1 MRTPTAGTTPRAPQQ
16 PKKPGELAE
25 GDREAN
31 PEADTGRNAH
41 GSSPERPAP
50 AATPTPPPRS
60 RTVALAVAGF
70 TLALLLLV
78 ALSLCVGAGEIGPG
92 GVLDYLLN
100 RDGARDDARLALVVG
115 DLRIPRTLTALLVGG
130 ALGVAGCLLQAV
142 TRNPL
147 AETGLLGVNAGASL
161 GVVAGIALLGVDS
174 GFAYLGCAFAGAV
187 VASGL
192 VLLIAGRKGGG
203 SPMRLVLAGSALG
216 ATFGGLTSVIVVN
229 SAETYDKFRFWVL
242 GSLAGVEGYGEL
254 GRLAPVLAAGFLVA
268 LLVARPLS
276 ALALGDD
283 LARGLGHRPPVIRTV
298 VAVGVTLL
306 TAAAV
311 ALAGPISFLGLL
323 AGFLARALAG
333 TQLPARLLLAGLIG
347 ACVLTVSDVAA
358 RVVSRPY
365 EAPVS
370 VIVALIGAPVLI
382 LIVRSRQFATMGM
395 TEPATEESAP
405 SGRRRLTGALRFL
418 GRGGVLRRPGR
429 AGDLRL
435 AGRTGDFRLPG
446 QAGALRTPERTGDLR
461 RPDRPGDLRLP
472 ERPGTLR
479 TPGQPGDLR
488 IPGRT
493 GTIRP
498 PEQPDTRP
506 VKQHTPRPRP
516 ADTYVLRRGPLSF
529 LVARRATLAAL
540 LLAALLLVAVVFS
553 AYAGQSEMGVGRT
566 FRAVLGQG
574 DHFDV
579 LLVQKFRLGRIVAG
593 LAAGAALGLAGCL
606 TQTLARNRLATP
618 ELLGVNDGATAAVLV
633 SVTFSASGS
642 FGAWWAGPIGAL
654 VAVVVV
660 TLVSGG
666 LGQRG
671 YRVLV
676 VGLAMSALA
685 SAATQVVLSR
695 RSLNSASSL
704 YVWTSGSLNGR
715 GYSVAVPVLIGLAVL
730 VPLALAV
737 ARHLGVLRF
746 DDATAASL
754 GSRAGRTRLICLLL
768 AVALAGLAVG
778 VCGPVG
784 FVALASPV
792 IASRLAG
799 PLRVPLVGSMLT
811 GAVLVV
817 VADTLG
823 RIAFDG
829 SELPVG
835 VVTTV
840 LGGPFLLW
848 VLLGRSA
855 ATRV

>member
-1 MRTPTAGTTPRAPQQ
+1 MRMPSAGTTASVPQ
-16 PKKPGELAE
+16 PVEHVGEL
-25 GDREAN
+25 GSGRP
-31 PEADTGRNAH
+31 PEPGPGR
-41 GSSPERPAP
+41 SPG
-50 AATPTPPPRS
+50 RS
-60 RTVALAVAGF
+60 VALAVAGF
-70 TLALLLLV
+70 VVALVVLV
-78 ALSLCVGAGEIGPG
+78 GLSLCVGAGEVGAG

-100 RDGARDDARLALVVG
+100 RGGARGDSRLDLVVG
-115 DLRIPRTLTALLVGG
+115 DLRVPRTLTAVLVGA

-161 GVVAGIALLGVDS
+161 GVVAGIALLGLDS
-174 GFAYLGCAFAGAV
+174 GYAYLVCAFVGAV

-254 GRLAPVLAAGFLVA
+254 GRLAPVLVVGFVVA

-283 LARGLGHRPPVIRTV
+283 LARSLGHRPPVIRTV

-323 AGFLARALAG
+323 AGFLARAIAG
-333 TQLPARLLLAGLIG
+333 TRLPARLLLAGLIG

-382 LIVRSRQFATMGM
+382 LIVRSKQLATMGM
-395 TEPATEESAP
+395 TDPADEGRGTEKK
-405 SGRRRLTGALRFL
+405 RRRLA
-418 GRGGVLRRPGR
+418 
-429 AGDLRL
+429 
-435 AGRTGDFRLPG
+435 FRLPG
-446 QAGALRTPERTGDLR
+446 RAARA
-461 RPDRPGDLRLP
+461 
-472 ERPGTLR
+472 
-479 TPGQPGDLR
+479 
-488 IPGRT
+488 
-493 GTIRP
+493 
-498 PEQPDTRP
+498 
-506 VKQHTPRPRP
+506 PRVRP
-516 ADTYVLRRGPLSF
+516 ADTFVLRRGPLSF

-540 LLAALLLVAVVFS
+540 LLAALLVVAVVFS
-553 AYAGQSEMGVGRT
+553 AYAGQSDMSVSRT
-566 FRAVLGQG
+566 FRAVFGYG

-593 LAAGAALGLAGCL
+593 LTAGAALGLAGCL

-654 VAVVVV
+654 VAVIVV
-660 TLVSGG
+660 TVVSGG

-754 GSRAGRTRLICLLL
+754 GSNAGRTRLICLLL

-778 VCGPVG
+778 IAGPVG

-835 VVTTV
+835 IVTTV

>member
-1 MRTPTAGTTPRAPQQ
+1 MQTPRTGATASAPEHDPSTVQLDGGEADRTAAAATAGREEASPGAESGTTPQAGGSPGRPPVRDGAAALPDGSRAP
-16 PKKPGELAE
+16 AE
-25 GDREAN
+25 GPGGSLSPAGGRGT
-31 PEADTGRNAH
+31 PAD
-41 GSSPERPAP
+41 
-50 AATPTPPPRS
+50 PRG
-60 RTVALAVAGF
+60 RTVVVAVTGLALAVV
-70 TLALLLLV
+70 LLT
-78 ALSLCVGAGEIGPG
+78 ALSLSIGAGEVGPG
-92 GVLDYLLN
+92 GVLDYLLG
-100 RDGARDDARLALVVG
+100 RDGARDNARLSLVVG
-115 DLRIPRTLTALLVGG
+115 DLRLPRTFTALLVGA

-161 GVVAGIALLGVDS
+161 GVVAGIALLGFDS
-174 GFAYLGCAFAGAV
+174 GYAYLVCAFVGAV

-192 VLLIAGRKGGG
+192 VLLISGRRGG
-203 SPMRLVLAGSALG
+203 SPMRLVLAGAALG
-216 ATFGGLTSVIVVN
+216 ATFGGLTSVIIVN
-229 SAETYDKFRFWVL
+229 SAETYDRFRFWVL
-242 GSLAGVEGYGEL
+242 GSLAGVEGFGEL
-254 GRLAPVLAAGFLVA
+254 GRLAPVLALGFLIA

-333 TQLPARLLLAGLIG
+333 TRLAARILLAGLIG
-347 ACVLTVSDVAA
+347 ACVLTVSDIAA
-358 RVVSRPY
+358 RVVSRPF

-382 LIVRSRQFATMGM
+382 AIVRSKQLASMGM
-395 TEPATEESAP
+395 TEPATEERAP
-405 SGRRRLTGALRFL
+405 DRPRR
-418 GRGGVLRRPGR
+418 
-429 AGDLRL
+429 LRL
-435 AGRTGDFRLPG
+435 AL
-446 QAGALRTPERTGDLR
+446 
-461 RPDRPGDLRLP
+461 
-472 ERPGTLR
+472 
-479 TPGQPGDLR
+479 
-488 IPGRT
+488 
-493 GTIRP
+493 
-498 PEQPDTRP
+498 
-506 VKQHTPRPRP
+506 PRP
-516 ADTYVLRRGPLSF
+516 ARRTPKTGEPRVAPADTLVLRRGPLSL
-529 LVARRATLAAL
+529 LVTRRAALAAFA
-540 LLAALLLVAVVFS
+540 LAGALLVAVVLS
-553 AYAGQSEMGVGRT
+553 AHAGQSDMGVGRT
-566 FRAVLGQG
+566 FRAVFGQG
-574 DHFDV
+574 DRFDV

-593 LAAGAALGLAGCL
+593 LTAGAALGLAGCL

-618 ELLGVNDGATAAVLV
+618 ELLGVNDGATAAVLL
-633 SVTFSASGS
+633 SVTLSATGS

-660 TLVSGG
+660 TTVSGG

-685 SAATQVVLSR
+685 SAITQVVLSR
-695 RSLNSASSL
+695 RSLSSASSL

-715 GYSVAVPVLIGLAVL
+715 SYSVAVPVLIGLVVL
-730 VPLALAV
+730 VPVSLVV

-746 DDATAASL
+746 DDATASSL
-754 GSRAGRTRLICLLL
+754 GSAPGRVRTLSLLL

-778 VCGPVG
+778 ICGPVG

-817 VADTLG
+817 AADTLG
-823 RIAFDG
+823 RIVLDG
-829 SELPVG
+829 AELPVG
-835 VVTTV
+835 IVTTV

>member
-1 MRTPTAGTTPRAPQQ
+1 MTPSPVEPGTGVR
-16 PKKPGELAE
+16 
-25 GDREAN
+25 
-31 PEADTGRNAH
+31 
-41 GSSPERPAP
+41 RPAD
-50 AATPTPPPRS
+50 PTR
-60 RTVALAVAGF
+60 RTAVLAVAGL
-70 TLALLLLV
+70 TVAVVLLS
-78 ALSLCVGAGEIGPG
+78 AISLGVGAGEVGFR
-92 GVLDYLLN
+92 GVLDYLLD
-100 RDGARDDARLALVVG
+100 RGGARGDARLSLVVG
-115 DLRIPRTLTALLVGG
+115 DLRMPRTLTGLLVGA

-161 GVVAGIALLGVDS
+161 GVVAGIALLGLDS
-174 GFAYLGCAFAGAV
+174 GYAYLVCAFTGAV

-254 GRLAPVLAAGFLVA
+254 GRLLPVLVVGFVVA
-268 LLVARPLS
+268 LLVTRPLS

-283 LARGLGHRPPVIRTV
+283 LARSLGHRPPVIRTV
-298 VAVGVTLL
+298 VAAGVTLL

-323 AGFLARALAG
+323 AGFVARALAG
-333 TQLPARLLLAGLIG
+333 TRLAVRVVLAGLIG
-347 ACVLTVSDVAA
+347 AGVLVVADIAA
-358 RVVSRPY
+358 RVVSRPF

-370 VIVALIGAPVLI
+370 VIVSLIGAPVLI
-382 LIVRSRQFATMGM
+382 GIVRSRHLAAMGM
-395 TEPATEESAP
+395 TDPATEERPAGRVRRVLP
-405 SGRRRLTGALRFL
+405 SLPAKL
-418 GRGGVLRRPGR
+418 RGGHREQLR
-429 AGDLRL
+429 
-435 AGRTGDFRLPG
+435 
-446 QAGALRTPERTGDLR
+446 
-461 RPDRPGDLRLP
+461 
-472 ERPGTLR
+472 
-479 TPGQPGDLR
+479 
-488 IPGRT
+488 
-493 GTIRP
+493 
-498 PEQPDTRP
+498 
-506 VKQHTPRPRP
+506 RP
-516 ADTYVLRRGPLSF
+516 ADTFVLRRGPVSL

-540 LLAALLLVAVVFS
+540 LLAALLLAAVVLS

-566 FRAVLGQG
+566 FRAVFGQG
-574 DHFDV
+574 DRFDV

-593 LAAGAALGLAGCL
+593 LTAGAALGLAGCL

-618 ELLGVNDGATAAVLV
+618 ELLGVNDGATAAVLL
-633 SVTFSASGS
+633 SVTLSASGT
-642 FGAWWAGPIGAL
+642 FGAWWAGPLGAL
-654 VAVVVV
+654 AAVLIV
-660 TLVSGG
+660 TAVSGG

-685 SAATQVVLSR
+685 SAVTQVVLSR
-695 RSLNSASSL
+695 RSLNSSSSL

-715 GYSVAVPVLIGLAVL
+715 SYEVAVPVLLGLAVL
-730 VPLALAV
+730 VPAALAV
-737 ARHLGVLRF
+737 ARHLAVLRF

-754 GSRAGRTRLICLLL
+754 GSGPGRTRALCMLL

-778 VCGPVG
+778 ICGPVG

-817 VADTLG
+817 AADTVG

>member
-1 MRTPTAGTTPRAPQQ
+1 MTN
-16 PKKPGELAE
+16 E
-25 GDREAN
+25 
-31 PEADTGRNAH
+31 PEAYENAAVPEPYP
-41 GSSPERPAP
+41 GSPEAAP
-50 AATPTPPPRS
+50 ADGSR
-60 RTVALAVAGF
+60 RTVTLAVLGF
-70 TLALLLLV
+70 SLAVLALFV
-78 ALSLCVGAGEIGPG
+78 LSLSVGAGEVGPS
-92 GVLDYLLN
+92 GVLDYLLD
-100 RDGARDDARLALVVG
+100 RHGARADARLSLVVG
-115 DLRIPRTLTALLVGG
+115 DLRLPRTFTALLVGA

-161 GVVAGIALLGVDS
+161 GVVAGIALLGLDS
-174 GFAYLGCAFAGAV
+174 GFAYLVCAFTGAV

-192 VLLIAGRKGGG
+192 VLLVSGRRGGG

-229 SAETYDKFRFWVL
+229 SAETYDRFRFWVL
-242 GSLAGVEGYGEL
+242 GSLAGVEGFGEL
-254 GRLAPVLAAGFLVA
+254 ARLAPVLAVGFLVA
-268 LLVARPLS
+268 LLVVRPLS

-283 LARGLGHRPPVIRTV
+283 LARSLGHRPPLIRTV
-298 VAVGVTLL
+298 VAAGVTLL

-323 AGFLARALAG
+323 AGFLARSLTG
-333 TQLPARLLLAGLIG
+333 TRLGARLLLAGLIG
-347 ACVLTVSDVAA
+347 GCVLTVSDVAA
-358 RVVSRPY
+358 RVVSRPF

-382 LIVRSRQFATMGM
+382 GIVRSRHLAAMGM
-395 TEPATEESAP
+395 TDPATAERPAGP
-405 SGRRRLTGALRFL
+405 GRRLLPLPRRAP
-418 GRGGVLRRPGR
+418 RRPRSGEPLVVR
-429 AGDLRL
+429 G
-435 AGRTGDFRLPG
+435 
-446 QAGALRTPERTGDLR
+446 
-461 RPDRPGDLRLP
+461 
-472 ERPGTLR
+472 
-479 TPGQPGDLR
+479 
-488 IPGRT
+488 
-493 GTIRP
+493 
-498 PEQPDTRP
+498 
-506 VKQHTPRPRP
+506 
-516 ADTYVLRRGPLSF
+516 GPLSF
-529 LVARRATLAAL
+529 LVNRRAAIASLGLAA
-540 LLAALLLVAVVFS
+540 ALLVAVTLS
-553 AYAGQSEMGVGRT
+553 AYAGQSEMSVERT
-566 FRAVLGQG
+566 FQAVFGQG
-574 DHFDV
+574 DRFDV

-618 ELLGVNDGATAAVLV
+618 ELLGVNDGATAAVLLSV
-633 SVTFSASGS
+633 SLSASGT

-654 VAVVVV
+654 VAVLVV
-660 TLVSGG
+660 TAVSGG

-715 GYSVAVPVLIGLAVL
+715 GYDVAVPVLVGLAVL
-730 VPLALAV
+730 VPLALAA
-737 ARHLGVLRF
+737 ARHLAVLRF
-746 DDATAASL
+746 DDASASSL
-754 GSRAGRTRLICLLL
+754 GAVPGRTRVLCMLL

-778 VCGPVG
+778 ICGPVG

-799 PLRVPLVGSMLT
+799 PQRVPLLGSMLT
-811 GAVLVV
+811 GALLVV
-817 VADTLG
+817 AADTVG
-823 RIAFDG
+823 RIVFSG
-829 SELPVG
+829 TELPVG
-835 VVTTV
+835 IVTTV

>member
-1 MRTPTAGTTPRAPQQ
+1 MLTQLGGTKAPVPQSPTDQ
-16 PKKPGELAE
+16 PVEPPPGA
-25 GDREAN
+25 
-31 PEADTGRNAH
+31 
-41 GSSPERPAP
+41 AP
-50 AATPTPPPRS
+50 ASRASRSSRAS
-60 RTVALAVAGF
+60 RTVTLAVAGLLAAL
-70 TLALLLLV
+70 LALT
-78 ALSLCVGAGEIGPG
+78 ALSLTVGAGEVGPAR
-92 GVLDYLLN
+92 VLDYLLG
-100 RDGARDDARLALVVG
+100 RDGARANARLALVVG
-115 DLRIPRTLTALLVGG
+115 DLRLPRTLTALLVGS

-161 GVVAGIALLGVDS
+161 GVVAGIALFGFDS
-174 GFAYLGCAFAGAV
+174 GYAYLVCAFAGAV

-192 VLLIAGRKGGG
+192 VLLIASRRGGG
-203 SPMRLVLAGSALG
+203 SPMRLVLAGAALG
-216 ATFGGLTSVIVVN
+216 ATFGGLTNVIVVN

-242 GSLAGVEGYGEL
+242 GSLAGVEGSAEL
-254 GRLAPVLAAGFLVA
+254 TRLAPVLAVGFLIA

-283 LARGLGHRPPVIRTV
+283 LARGLGHRPGVIRTV

-333 TQLPARLLLAGLIG
+333 TRLAARLLLAGLIG
-347 ACVLTVSDVAA
+347 ACVLTAADVAA

-370 VIVALIGAPVLI
+370 VIVALLGAPVLI
-382 LIVRSRQFATMGM
+382 ALVRSKHLGTMGL
-395 TEPATEESAP
+395 TDPASEETP
-405 SGRRRLTGALRFL
+405 SGRPARGV
-418 GRGGVLRRPGR
+418 GRTLAARLRRGAGPGDGPAR
-429 AGDLRL
+429 TDQPRRL
-435 AGRTGDFRLPG
+435 AGRLTGRL
-446 QAGALRTPERTGDLR
+446 AA
-461 RPDRPGDLRLP
+461 RLARGEVP
-472 ERPGTLR
+472 
-479 TPGQPGDLR
+479 
-488 IPGRT
+488 
-493 GTIRP
+493 
-498 PEQPDTRP
+498 
-506 VKQHTPRPRP
+506 
-516 ADTYVLRRGPLSF
+516 LRRGKVSL
-529 LVARRATLAAL
+529 LVPYRPAFAVLG
-540 LLAALLLVAVVFS
+540 LLLVLGFAVTLS
-553 AYAGQSEMGVGRT
+553 AYAGQSDMDLART
-566 FRAVLGQG
+566 FRAVFGYG

-633 SVTFSASGS
+633 SVSLSASGT
-642 FGAWWAGPIGAL
+642 FGAWWAGPVGAL
-654 VAVVVV
+654 VAVLVV
-660 TLVSGG
+660 TAVSGG

-685 SAATQVVLSR
+685 SAITQVALSR

-730 VPLALAV
+730 VPLALA
-737 ARHLGVLRF
+737 AGRQLRVLRF

-754 GSRAGRTRLICLLL
+754 GSRPARTRMLCLLL

-778 VCGPVG
+778 ICGPVG

-792 IASRLAG
+792 IASRLSG
-799 PLRVPLVGSMLT
+799 PLRVPLAGSMLT
-811 GAVLVV
+811 GAALVV
-817 VADTLG
+817 LADTLG
-823 RIAFDG
+823 RIVFDG
-829 SELPVG
+829 TELPVG

>member
-1 MRTPTAGTTPRAPQQ
+1 MQTPHTGTTASAPEHDSPTAQ
-16 PKKPGELAE
+16 LE
-25 GDREAN
+25 GGAAD
-31 PEADTGRNAH
+31 PTADTVPTGREEA
-41 GSSPERPAP
+41 SPGTGNGTPSETGQP
-50 AATPTPPPRS
+50 AAVTESPRS
-60 RTVALAVAGF
+60 TADPRRRTVAAALAGLALAV
-70 TLALLLLV
+70 LLLT
-78 ALSLCVGAGEIGPG
+78 ALSLSIGAGEVGPG
-92 GVLDYLLN
+92 GVLDYLLG
-100 RDGARDDARLALVVG
+100 RDGARDNARLSLVVG
-115 DLRIPRTLTALLVGG
+115 DLRLPRTLTALLVGA

-161 GVVAGIALLGVDS
+161 GVVAGIALLGFDS
-174 GFAYLGCAFAGAV
+174 GYAYLVCAFVGAV

-192 VLLIAGRKGGG
+192 VLLISGRRGGG
-203 SPMRLVLAGSALG
+203 SPMRLVLAGAALR

-229 SAETYDKFRFWVL
+229 SAETYDRFRFWVL
-242 GSLAGVEGYGEL
+242 GSLAGVEGFGEL
-254 GRLAPVLAAGFLVA
+254 GRLAPVLALGFLVA

-283 LARGLGHRPPVIRTV
+283 LARSLGHRPPVIRTV
-298 VAVGVTLL
+298 VAIGVTLL

-333 TQLPARLLLAGLIG
+333 TRLAARILLAGLIG
-347 ACVLTVSDVAA
+347 ACVLTVSDIAA
-358 RVVSRPY
+358 RVVSRPF

-382 LIVRSRQFATMGM
+382 AIVRSKQLASMGM
-395 TEPATEESAP
+395 TEPATEE
-405 SGRRRLTGALRFL
+405 
-418 GRGGVLRRPGR
+418 R
-429 AGDLRL
+429 A
-435 AGRTGDFRLPG
+435 
-446 QAGALRTPERTGDLR
+446 
-461 RPDRPGDLRLP
+461 PDRPRRLRITVP
-472 ERPGTLR
+472 RPARRTRKTKTLR
-479 TPGQPGDLR
+479 
-488 IPGRT
+488 
-493 GTIRP
+493 
-498 PEQPDTRP
+498 
-506 VKQHTPRPRP
+506 VRP
-516 ADTYVLRRGPLSF
+516 ADTLVLRRGPLSL
-529 LVARRATLAAL
+529 LVTRRAALAAL
-540 LLAALLLVAVVFS
+540 ALAGALLFAVVLS
-553 AYAGQSEMGVGRT
+553 AYAGQSDMGVGRT

-574 DHFDV
+574 DRFDV

-593 LAAGAALGLAGCL
+593 LTAGAALGLAGCL

-618 ELLGVNDGATAAVLV
+618 ELLGVNDGATAAVLL
-633 SVTFSASGS
+633 SVTLSATGS
-642 FGAWWAGPIGAL
+642 FGAWWAGPLGAL
-654 VAVVVV
+654 AAVIIV
-660 TLVSGG
+660 TTVSGG

-685 SAATQVVLSR
+685 SAITQVVLSR
-695 RSLNSASSL
+695 RSLSSAGSL

-715 GYSVAVPVLIGLAVL
+715 SYSVAVPVLIGLAVL
-730 VPLALAV
+730 VPVALVV

-746 DDATAASL
+746 DDATASSL
-754 GSRAGRTRLICLLL
+754 GSAPGRVRALSLLL

-778 VCGPVG
+778 ICGPVG

-817 VADTLG
+817 AADTLG
-823 RIAFDG
+823 RIALDG
-829 SELPVG
+829 AELPVG
-835 VVTTV
+835 IVTTV

>member
-1 MRTPTAGTTPRAPQQ
+1 M
-16 PKKPGELAE
+16 
-25 GDREAN
+25 
-31 PEADTGRNAH
+31 
-41 GSSPERPAP
+41 
-50 AATPTPPPRS
+50 
-60 RTVALAVAGF
+60 AGF
-70 TLALLLLV
+70 TAAVLVLAAV
-78 ALSLCVGAGEIGPG
+78 SLCVGAGEVGAS
-92 GVLDYLLN
+92 GVLNYLLD
-100 RDGARDDARLALVVG
+100 RGGARSDPRLALVVG
-115 DLRIPRTLTALLVGG
+115 DLRLPRTLTALLVGG

-147 AETGLLGVNAGASL
+147 AETGLLGVNAGASF
-161 GVVAGIALLGVDS
+161 GVVAGIALLGLDS
-174 GFAYLGCAFAGAV
+174 GYAYLVCAFAGAV

-192 VLLIAGRKGGG
+192 VLLIAGRRGGG

-229 SAETYDKFRFWVL
+229 SAETYDRFRFWVL
-242 GSLAGVEGYGEL
+242 GSLAGVEGFGEL
-254 GRLAPVLAAGFLVA
+254 GRLAPVLVVGFLVA

-283 LARGLGHRPPVIRTV
+283 LARSLGHRPPVIRTV

-323 AGFLARALAG
+323 AGFLARAVAG
-333 TQLPARLLLAGLIG
+333 TRLAARLLLAGLIG
-347 ACVLTVSDVAA
+347 AAVLILADVAA
-358 RVVSRPY
+358 RVVSRPF

-382 LIVRSRQFATMGM
+382 GIVRSRQLTAMGM
-395 TEPATEESAP
+395 TEPATEERA
-405 SGRRRLTGALRFL
+405 SGKAVRGVLPALRERLT
-418 GRGGVLRRPGR
+418 RRPPKR
-429 AGDLRL
+429 
-435 AGRTGDFRLPG
+435 RT
-446 QAGALRTPERTGDLR
+446 AK
-461 RPDRPGDLRLP
+461 
-472 ERPGTLR
+472 
-479 TPGQPGDLR
+479 
-488 IPGRT
+488 PGR
-493 GTIRP
+493 
-498 PEQPDTRP
+498 
-506 VKQHTPRPRP
+506 VRP
-516 ADTYVLRRGPLSF
+516 ADTFVLRRGPLSF
-529 LVARRATLAAL
+529 LVARRATFAGL
-540 LLAALLLVAVVFS
+540 LLAVLLLLAVVLS
-553 AYAGQSEMGVGRT
+553 AYAGQSDMGVTRT
-566 FRAVLGQG
+566 FQAIFGQG
-574 DHFDV
+574 DRFDV

-618 ELLGVNDGATAAVLV
+618 ELLGVNDGATAAVLL
-633 SVTFSASGS
+633 SVTLSATGT
-642 FGAWWAGPIGAL
+642 FGAWWAGPLGAL
-654 VAVVVV
+654 VAAVVV
-660 TLVSGG
+660 TVVSGG

-695 RSLNSASSL
+695 RSLSSASSL

-715 GYSVAVPVLIGLAVL
+715 SYAVAVPVLIGLAVL
-730 VPLALAV
+730 VPLSLAA

-746 DDATAASL
+746 DDATASSL
-754 GSRAGRTRLICLLL
+754 GAAPGRTRAVCLLL

-778 VCGPVG
+778 ICGPVG

-799 PLRVPLVGSMLT
+799 PLRVPLVGTMLT
-811 GAVLVV
+811 GALLVV
-817 VADTLG
+817 AADTIG
-823 RIAFDG
+823 RIVFAG
-829 SELPVG
+829 TEVPVG

>member
-1 MRTPTAGTTPRAPQQ
+1 MADEGPVEGPVEGPDEGPRGGAGA
-16 PKKPGELAE
+16 
-25 GDREAN
+25 
-31 PEADTGRNAH
+31 
-41 GSSPERPAP
+41 
-50 AATPTPPPRS
+50 
-60 RTVALAVAGF
+60 RTVRVA
-70 TLALLLLV
+70 TLALTATVLV
-78 ALSLCVGAGEIGPG
+78 LAALSLSIGAGEVGPG
-92 GVLDYLLN
+92 QVMDYLLD
-100 RDGARDDARLALVVG
+100 RGGARADARLDLVVG
-115 DLRIPRTLTALLVGG
+115 DLRLPRTLTALLVGA

-161 GVVAGIALLGVDS
+161 GVVAGIAFLGAET
-174 GFAYLGCAFAGAV
+174 GYAYLVCAFGGAV

-192 VLLIAGRKGGG
+192 VLLIAGRGGG

-229 SAETYDKFRFWVL
+229 SAETYDRFRFWVL
-242 GSLAGVEGYGEL
+242 GSLAGVEGFGEL
-254 GRLAPVLAAGFLVA
+254 KRLAPVLVAGFLVA

-323 AGFLARALAG
+323 AGFLGRAVAG
-333 TQLPARLLLAGLIG
+333 PRLSARLLLSGLIG
-347 ACVLTVSDVAA
+347 AGVLTTADILA
-358 RVVSRPY
+358 RVVSRPF

-382 LIVRSRQFATMGM
+382 GIVRSRQFAALGL
-395 TEPATEESAP
+395 TEPAAEDGPAGG
-405 SGRRRLTGALRFL
+405 GRPTALR
-418 GRGGVLRRPGR
+418 
-429 AGDLRL
+429 RL
-435 AGRTGDFRLPG
+435 AGRCLP
-446 QAGALRTPERTGDLR
+446 ARF
-461 RPDRPGDLRLP
+461 
-472 ERPGTLR
+472 
-479 TPGQPGDLR
+479 QPGRSLPAR
-488 IPGRT
+488 GGRPAATAAAVEAPGVKASGVGASGVGVSGVGGRAVQASGDAVPARET
-493 GTIRP
+493 PYAVRP
-498 PEQPDTRP
+498 PDSLL
-506 VKQHTPRPRP
+506 
-516 ADTYVLRRGPLSF
+516 LRRGPLSL
-529 LVARRATLAAL
+529 LVPRRAAVAVLMLAAL
-540 LLAALLLVAVVFS
+540 LTATVVLS
-553 AYAGQSEMGVGRT
+553 AYAGQSDMSVSRT
-566 FRAVLGQG
+566 FRAVFGYG

-579 LLVQKFRLGRIVAG
+579 LLVQEFRLGRIVAG

-618 ELLGVNDGATAAVLV
+618 ELLGVNDGATAAVLLSV
-633 SVTFSASGS
+633 SLSASGT
-642 FGAWWAGPIGAL
+642 FGAWWAGPLGAL
-654 VAVVVV
+654 AAVLVV
-660 TLVSGG
+660 TTVSGG

-676 VGLAMSALA
+676 VGMAMSALA

-715 GYSVAVPVLIGLAVL
+715 GYGVAGPVLIGLAVL
-730 VPLALAV
+730 VPLTLAV
-737 ARHLGVLRF
+737 ARNLGVLRF
-746 DDATAASL
+746 DDATSASL
-754 GSRAGRTRLICLLL
+754 GVNPGRTRTICLAL

-799 PLRVPLVGSMLT
+799 PLRVPVLGSMLV
-811 GAVLVV
+811 GATLVV
-817 VADTLG
+817 LADTLG

-829 SELPVG
+829 VEIPVG

-855 ATRV
+855 AIRV

>member
-1 MRTPTAGTTPRAPQQ
+1 MRMPSAGVKASGPQHPDDQGELVEKSGPGAAPARAP
-16 PKKPGELAE
+16 
-25 GDREAN
+25 R
-31 PEADTGRNAH
+31 
-41 GSSPERPAP
+41 
-50 AATPTPPPRS
+50 
-60 RTVALAVAGF
+60 RTVAWAVAGF
-70 TLALLLLV
+70 TCAVLLLA
-78 ALSLCVGAGEIGPG
+78 ALSLSVGAGEVGPG
-92 GVLDYLLN
+92 GVLDYLFN
-100 RDGARDDARLALVVG
+100 RGGARGDSRLDLVVG

-161 GVVAGIALLGVDS
+161 GVVAGIALLGLDS
-174 GFAYLGCAFAGAV
+174 GYAYLVCAFVGAV

-254 GRLAPVLAAGFLVA
+254 GRLAPVLVAGFLVA
-268 LLVARPLS
+268 VLVARPLS

-283 LARGLGHRPPVIRTV
+283 LARSLGHRPPVIRTV

-323 AGFLARALAG
+323 AGFLARAIAG
-333 TQLPARLLLAGLIG
+333 TRLPARLLLAGLIG
-347 ACVLTVSDVAA
+347 ACVLTASDVAA

-382 LIVRSRQFATMGM
+382 LIVRSKQLATMGM
-395 TEPATEESAP
+395 TDPAAEERGAEKK
-405 SGRRRLTGALRFL
+405 RRRT
-418 GRGGVLRRPGR
+418 
-429 AGDLRL
+429 
-435 AGRTGDFRLPG
+435 
-446 QAGALRTPERTGDLR
+446 
-461 RPDRPGDLRLP
+461 LRLP
-472 ERPGTLR
+472 RRAAR
-479 TPGQPGDLR
+479 TPR
-488 IPGRT
+488 
-493 GTIRP
+493 
-498 PEQPDTRP
+498 
-506 VKQHTPRPRP
+506 VRP
-516 ADTYVLRRGPLSF
+516 ADTFVLRRGPLSF
-529 LVARRATLAAL
+529 LVARRATFAAL
-540 LLAALLLVAVVFS
+540 LLAALLVVAVVFS
-553 AYAGQSEMGVGRT
+553 AYAGQSDMSVTRT
-566 FRAVLGQG
+566 FRAVFGYG

-593 LAAGAALGLAGCL
+593 LTAGAALGLAGCL

-660 TLVSGG
+660 TVVSGG

-685 SAATQVVLSR
+685 SAVTQVVLSR

-754 GSRAGRTRLICLLL
+754 GSNAGRTRLICLLL

-778 VCGPVG
+778 IAGPVG

-811 GAVLVV
+811 GATLVV

>member
-1 MRTPTAGTTPRAPQQ
+1 MQKQRTGIAAPSPEHGTEGGTLPGTVAQKHARPPADDPRFASGQPGTAPGDERPAAPHGAPSVNPDGERPAGTTR
-16 PKKPGELAE
+16 
-25 GDREAN
+25 
-31 PEADTGRNAH
+31 
-41 GSSPERPAP
+41 
-50 AATPTPPPRS
+50 

-70 TLALLLLV
+70 VAAVLVLAAV
-78 ALSLCVGAGEIGPG
+78 SLCVGAGEVGAS
-92 GVLDYLLN
+92 GVLDYLLD
-100 RDGARDDARLALVVG
+100 RGGARSDPRLALVVG
-115 DLRIPRTLTALLVGG
+115 DLRLPRTLTALLVGG

-161 GVVAGIALLGVDS
+161 GVVAGIALLGLDS
-174 GFAYLGCAFAGAV
+174 GYAYLVCAFAGAV

-192 VLLIAGRKGGG
+192 VLLIAGRRGGG

-229 SAETYDKFRFWVL
+229 SAETYDRFRFWVL
-242 GSLAGVEGYGEL
+242 GSLAGVEGFGEL
-254 GRLAPVLAAGFLVA
+254 GRLAPVLAVGFVVA

-283 LARGLGHRPPVIRTV
+283 LARSLGHRPPVIRTV

-323 AGFLARALAG
+323 AGFLARAVAG
-333 TQLPARLLLAGLIG
+333 TRLAARLLLAGLIG
-347 ACVLTVSDVAA
+347 AAVLILADVVA
-358 RVVSRPY
+358 RVVSRPF

-382 LIVRSRQFATMGM
+382 GIVRSRQLTAMGM
-395 TEPATEESAP
+395 TEPATEERAP
-405 SGRRRLTGALRFL
+405 GKAARGVLHALR
-418 GRGGVLRRPGR
+418 GRLPRRTPKPGR
-429 AGDLRL
+429 
-435 AGRTGDFRLPG
+435 
-446 QAGALRTPERTGDLR
+446 
-461 RPDRPGDLRLP
+461 
-472 ERPGTLR
+472 
-479 TPGQPGDLR
+479 
-488 IPGRT
+488 
-493 GTIRP
+493 
-498 PEQPDTRP
+498 
-506 VKQHTPRPRP
+506 VRP
-516 ADTYVLRRGPLSF
+516 ADTFVLRRGPLSF
-529 LVARRATLAAL
+529 LVGRRATLAAL
-540 LLAALLLVAVVFS
+540 LLAALLLLAVVLS
-553 AYAGQSEMGVGRT
+553 AYAGQSEMGVVRT
-566 FRAVLGQG
+566 FQAIFGQG
-574 DHFDV
+574 DRFDV

-618 ELLGVNDGATAAVLV
+618 ELLGVNDGATAAVLL
-633 SVTFSASGS
+633 SVTLSATGT
-642 FGAWWAGPIGAL
+642 FGAWWAGPLGAL
-654 VAVVVV
+654 AAAVVVTV
-660 TLVSGG
+660 VSGG

-685 SAATQVVLSR
+685 SAATQVALSR

-715 GYSVAVPVLIGLAVL
+715 SYAVAVPVLVGLAVL
-730 VPLALAV
+730 VPLSLAV

-746 DDATAASL
+746 DDATASSL
-754 GSRAGRTRLICLLL
+754 GAAPGRTRAVCLLL

-778 VCGPVG
+778 ICGPVG

-799 PLRVPLVGSMLT
+799 PLRVPLVGTMLT
-811 GAVLVV
+811 GALLVV
-817 VADTLG
+817 AADTIG
-823 RIAFDG
+823 RIVFAG
-829 SELPVG
+829 TEVPVG

>member
-1 MRTPTAGTTPRAPQQ
+1 MTSAGNST
-16 PKKPGELAE
+16 
-25 GDREAN
+25 
-31 PEADTGRNAH
+31 
-41 GSSPERPAP
+41 PAP
-50 AATPTPPPRS
+50 PPAGVPDADGRKV
-60 RTVALAVAGF
+60 RLRVLVLA
-70 TLALLLLV
+70 ALLLVLCAV
-78 ALSLCVGAGEIGPG
+78 SLSVGAGEVGASG
-92 GVLDYLLN
+92 ALDYLLD
-100 RDGARDDARLALVVG
+100 RGGARADSRLSLVIG
-115 DLRIPRTLTALLVGG
+115 DLRLPRTLTAVLVGT

-161 GVVAGIALLGVDS
+161 GVVAGIALLGLDS
-174 GFAYLGCAFAGAV
+174 GFAYLVCAFAGAV
-187 VASGL
+187 LASGL
-192 VLLIAGRKGGG
+192 VLLIAGRGGG

-229 SAETYDKFRFWVL
+229 SAETYDRFRFWVL

-254 GRLAPVLAAGFLVA
+254 ARLAPVVGAGLVVAALV
-268 LLVARPLS
+268 VRPLS

-283 LARGLGHRPPVIRTV
+283 LARGLGHRPSVTRTV
-298 VAVGVTLL
+298 VAVAVTLL

-311 ALAGPISFLGLL
+311 ALAGPISFLGLVAGFAARGL
-323 AGFLARALAG
+323 AGPR
-333 TQLPARLLLAGLIG
+333 LPARLVLAGLVG
-347 ACVLTVSDVAA
+347 AGVLTAADVAA
-358 RVVSRPY
+358 RVVSRPF

-382 LIVRSRQFATMGM
+382 GIVRSRQLATMGM
-395 TEPATEESAP
+395 TDPATEESRGSGKRRFAP
-405 SGRRRLTGALRFL
+405 VRAVLRPGLASREDRAALRSREDRAAEAHRTTGTGTGRVDGL
-418 GRGGVLRRPGR
+418 MVLRGG
-429 AGDLRL
+429 
-435 AGRTGDFRLPG
+435 
-446 QAGALRTPERTGDLR
+446 
-461 RPDRPGDLRLP
+461 
-472 ERPGTLR
+472 
-479 TPGQPGDLR
+479 
-488 IPGRT
+488 
-493 GTIRP
+493 
-498 PEQPDTRP
+498 P
-506 VKQHTPRPRP
+506 VS
-516 ADTYVLRRGPLSF
+516 L
-529 LVARRATLAAL
+529 LVARRPAFAALVLAAL
-540 LLAALLLVAVVFS
+540 LAGAVVLS
-553 AYAGQSEMGVGRT
+553 AYAGQSDMGISRT
-566 FRAVLGQG
+566 FHAVLGQG
-574 DHFDV
+574 DRFDV

-593 LAAGAALGLAGCL
+593 LVAGAALGLAGCL

-618 ELLGVNDGATAAVLV
+618 ELLGVNDGATAAVLL
-633 SVTFSASGS
+633 SATLSASGT
-642 FGAWWAGPIGAL
+642 FGAWWAGPLGAL

-660 TLVSGG
+660 TAVSGG
-666 LGQRG
+666 AGQRG

-685 SAATQVVLSR
+685 SAVTQVVLSR

-730 VPLALAV
+730 IPVALAV
-737 ARHLGVLRF
+737 ARHLAVLRF
-746 DDATAASL
+746 DDDTAASL
-754 GSRAGRTRLICLLL
+754 GAGPARTRAVCLLL

-799 PLRVPLVGSMLT
+799 PLRVPLIGSMLT
-811 GAVLVV
+811 GALLVV

-823 RIAFDG
+823 RIAFSG

-835 VVTTV
+835 IVTTV